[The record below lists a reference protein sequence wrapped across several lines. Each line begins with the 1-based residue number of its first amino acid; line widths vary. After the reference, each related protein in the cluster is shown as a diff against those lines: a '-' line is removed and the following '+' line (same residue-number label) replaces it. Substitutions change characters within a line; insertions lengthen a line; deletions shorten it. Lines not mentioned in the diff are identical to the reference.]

1 VLSLP
6 QVKDSLP
13 KGLEI
18 ILNLILARY
27 VSEESYK
34 VFKPRMIKSDDLRF
48 IKGEVEIIYSTRGD
62 FQPMM
67 KHHQDSEILKIKE
80 GEN

>member
-18 ILNLILARY
+18 ILNLLLVRY

-34 VFKPRMIKSDDLRF
+34 VFKPRMIKSYNLRF
-48 IKGEVEIIYSTRGD
+48 IKGKVEIIYSTRD
-62 FQPMM
+62 NF
-67 KHHQDSEILKIKE
+67 
-80 GEN
+80 

>member
-18 ILNLILARY
+18 ILNLILVRY

-34 VFKPRMIKSDDLRF
+34 VFKSRMIKSDNLRF
-48 IKGEVEIIYSTRGD
+48 IKGEVEIIYSTRD
-62 FQPMM
+62 NF
-67 KHHQDSEILKIKE
+67 
-80 GEN
+80 